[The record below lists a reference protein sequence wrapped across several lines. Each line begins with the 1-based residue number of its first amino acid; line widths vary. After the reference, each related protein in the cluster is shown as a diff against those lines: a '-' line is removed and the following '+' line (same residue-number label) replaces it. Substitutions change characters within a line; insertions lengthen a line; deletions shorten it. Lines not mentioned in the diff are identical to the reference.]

1 MDQVDRRNGGRRGAS
16 LPVFL
21 STDQGMEMKRRT
33 GGFSLKTPDP
43 SLEFGTLGRWRRN
56 HPVMENGKMGRQGE
70 CRILGDQLGKKDLQG
85 SCRRRKSDSDGFD
98 QLSM

>member
-1 MDQVDRRNGGRRGAS
+1 MDQIDRRNGGRRGAS

-21 STDQGMEMKRRT
+21 STDHRMEMKRST
-33 GGFSLKTPDP
+33 WDFSLNTQDL
-43 SLEFGTLGRWRRN
+43 SLECGTLGRWRKN
-56 HPVMENGKMGRQGE
+56 HPGMENGKMGKQGE

-98 QLSM
+98 QHSM